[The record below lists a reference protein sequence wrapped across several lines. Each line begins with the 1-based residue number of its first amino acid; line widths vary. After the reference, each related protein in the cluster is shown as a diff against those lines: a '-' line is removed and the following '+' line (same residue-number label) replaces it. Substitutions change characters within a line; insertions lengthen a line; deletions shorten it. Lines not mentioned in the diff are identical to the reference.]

1 MSEVPIFIVGVPR
14 SGTTL
19 LAAMLAAHSRISC
32 GPETHFFRRL
42 AAADPDRLASP
53 AHWPAA
59 AVDFICAIRHAAMP
73 GHESRLL
80 IEKYDLDRASVAAYL
95 AGHQPAVAAMLGSV
109 VEPTMRR
116 MGKSRW
122 AEKTPDHIEHLAL
135 IRRHFPQSPIVHIV
149 RDPRDVAL
157 SLMEVPW
164 GVSSFLEGLLL
175 WRRQDAASAP
185 FLAQDANTLTLHFEQ
200 LLLEPPTVIEALCR
214 FLGEEFE
221 PAMLDT
227 SSTGRQVNSRDVAWK
242 EKAAQPPDSSR
253 VAVWRRRISHAQNQL
268 AEAVLGDRL
277 AAHGYPQE
285 ERFPRWAQLY
295 PAWRLAGQYGDALA
309 LVAAQ
314 GVRFWPATPEERPAA
329 QLFLGDPTGDHWLAE
344 RPAPRLAGAASLAA
358 QIAAARLAGRQVY
371 WASTLDDEAWTG
383 YMAALL
389 KRLLHKRRLP
399 TGQHPASAEALPGL
413 T

>member
-1 MSEVPIFIVGVPR
+1 MSKAPIFIVGVPR

-42 AAADPDRLASP
+42 AATDPDRLTSP

-59 AVDFICAIRHAAMP
+59 AVDFVCAIRHAAMP

-80 IEKYDLDRASVAAYL
+80 VEKYGVDRASVAAYL
-95 AGHQPAVAAMLGSV
+95 ADHQPAVAAMLGSV

-116 MGKSRW
+116 MGKQRW

-164 GVSSFLEGLLL
+164 GAASFLEGLLL
-175 WRRQDAASAP
+175 WRRQDTASAS
-185 FLAQDANTLTLHFEQ
+185 FLAQDANSMTLHFEQ
-200 LLLEPPTVIEALCR
+200 LVLEPLTVMEALCC

-227 SSTGRQVNSRDVAWK
+227 STTGRQVNSRGVAWK
-242 EKAAQPPDSSR
+242 EKAGQPPDSSR
-253 VAVWRRRISHAQNQL
+253 VAVWRRRISRPQNQL

-285 ERFPRWAQLY
+285 ERFQRWAQIY
-295 PAWRLAGQYGDALA
+295 PAWRLAGQYGDALMLMA
-309 LVAAQ
+309 TQ
-314 GVRFWPATPEERPAA
+314 GVRFWPAPQEDRPAA
-329 QLFLGDPTGDHWLAE
+329 QLFLGDPSGDHWLAE
-344 RPAPRLAGAASLAA
+344 RAAADAAALAV
-358 QIAAARLAGRQVY
+358 QIAAARLAGRPVY
-371 WASTLDDEAWTG
+371 WASTLDDGQWTG
-383 YMAALL
+383 YLAALL
-389 KRLLHKRRLP
+389 KQLLRGHRLP
-399 TGQHPASAEALPGL
+399 TGPRALSGETLSSL